1 MGSRIIK
8 IFDSFKGVLGV
19 IYGDLGMYI
28 EKDA

>member
-19 IYGDLGMYI
+19 IYGDLGVKI
-28 EKDA
+28 ITN